1 MVNFLHFSDF
11 HIQERKG
18 ILKEGVDP
26 CLKLKR
32 VIEVAREMD
41 VKPAF
46 SILTGDIS
54 QDGSEEGYV
63 IANEYFREIEALGGP
78 VLPAMGNVDGRK
90 NFSRLLLGGSGDDPC
105 FYSRTLGG
113 LHVIILNSQTPGGN
127 TGSFGD
133 VQLKWLEKEV
143 WDAPEPCV
151 IAFHH
156 PVFDAPFLSELVPPI
171 FDLGDAKRFRE
182 IMEGGNVLGVFCGHL
197 HQCMSSMEGG
207 VSYVMS
213 GSVFSEASYNAE
225 EKRLHEASGFN
236 FLSYEGGTLTVRPVV
251 FSEGR
256 KLIYRNPREGPENR

>member
-11 HIQERKG
+11 HIQKRRG

-26 CLKLKR
+26 CLKLER

-41 VKPAF
+41 VRPAF
-46 SILTGDIS
+46 SIVTGDIS
-54 QDGSEEGYV
+54 QDGSEEGYA
-63 IANEYFREIEALGGP
+63 IAKEYIREIEALGGP
-78 VLPAMGNVDGRK
+78 VLPTMGNVDGRE
-90 NFSRLLLGGSGDDPC
+90 NFRRLLLGGSDDDPC

-113 LHVIILNSQTPGGN
+113 LHIVILNSQTPGGN
-127 TGSFGD
+127 TGSFGE
-133 VQLKWLEKEV
+133 VQLKWLEEEV
-143 WDAPEPCV
+143 RDAQEPCV

-156 PVFDAPFLSELVPPI
+156 PVFDVPFLSELVPPI
-171 FDLGDAKRFRE
+171 FDPGDARRFRE
-182 IMEGGNVLGVFCGHL
+182 IVKGGDVLGVFCGHL

-213 GSVFSEASYNAE
+213 GSVFSEASYNEE

-236 FLSYEGGTLTVRPVV
+236 FLSYEGGRLTVRPVA

-256 KLIYRNPREGPENR
+256 KLIYRNPRDGPGNR